1 VWGYKDKQKVTIET
15 FFMFGDWF
23 FHIIFKKMLSIFA
36 HQTTLVMGVGC
47 ERKIELQ
54 GVFLCLVIGFSLFII
69 KKLCLCIPPHFGN
82 GCGV

>member
-1 VWGYKDKQKVTIET
+1 
-15 FFMFGDWF
+15 MFGDWF

-36 HQTTLVMGVGC
+36 HQTTLVMVWGMKT
-47 ERKIELQ
+47 EKKIELQ
-54 GVFLCLVIGFSLFII
+54 VVFLCLVIGFSLFTI